1 MTSQEWF
8 ESVNG
13 KYIEVAGSA
22 NAKNQCVDCAND
34 YIKRVLGLPYIE
46 WTNAI
51 NFPQHAGDKYEFI
64 WNTPT
69 ALPIEGDL
77 MIFDIGAVGHISVF
91 IEGNLSLFRSMDEN
105 YPIGSPCCV
114 VQHNYS
120 KVIGWLRPKSS
131 IIDDMTD
138 EQKKVLNMLQVY
150 QKEAEHSNL
159 EGAMNALIGNVKELE
174 IQKEAVSNLNKDI
187 KKLEEKIKNCIT
199 KEECEKQIQ
208 TLQNNFNED
217 KNKWEVKKGED
228 ITKAVENAI
237 IESDKE
243 WQEKTKDYNEIKESS
258 EYKFAEF
265 LFKLLH
271 LTKKESE

>member
-1 MTSQEWF
+1 MTPQQWF

-51 NFPQHAGDKYEFI
+51 NFPQQAGDKYEFI
-64 WNTPT
+64 WNTPE
-69 ALPIEGDL
+69 ALPVEGAL
-77 MIFDIGAVGHISVF
+77 MIFDIGEVGHISVF
-91 IEGNLSLFRSMDEN
+91 LEGNLALFRSMDQN

-120 KVIGWLRPKSS
+120 KVIGWLIPKSS

-138 EQKKVLNMLQVY
+138 EQNKVLNKLESY
-150 QKEAEHSNL
+150 QKEAKHSSL
-159 EGAMNALIGNVKELE
+159 EGAMDALIGNVKELQ
-174 IQKEAVSNLNKDI
+174 ISKESISNLKRDI
-187 KKLEEKIKNCIT
+187 EKLELNIKDCIT

-217 KNKWEVKKGED
+217 KDKWEVKKEED
-228 ITKAVENAI
+228 ITKAIETAI
-237 IESDKE
+237 KESDEK
-243 WQEKTKDYNEIKESS
+243 WQEKTKDYDKIKESS

>member
-1 MTSQEWF
+1 MTPQQWF

-51 NFPQHAGDKYEFI
+51 DFPQHAGDKYEFI
-64 WNTPT
+64 WNTPE

-77 MIFDIGAVGHISVF
+77 MIFDIGEVGHISVF
-91 IEGNLSLFRSMDEN
+91 MEGNLSTFRSMDEN
-105 YPIGSPCCV
+105 YPIGSPCLIV
-114 VQHNYS
+114 NHNYS

-138 EQKKVLNMLQVY
+138 EQKLVLSKIETFYKSNKDL
-150 QKEAEHSNL
+150 KDGNL
-159 EGAMNALIGNVKELE
+159 EGAVNALIGWANELSS
-174 IQKEAVSNLNKDI
+174 VSTQLSELKT
-187 KKLEEKIKNCIT
+187 KFENCIT
-199 KEECEKQIQ
+199 KEQYDKDKLNWETQKQ
-208 TLQNNFNED
+208 
-217 KNKWEVKKGED
+217 KD
-228 ITKAVENAI
+228 INTAVETAI
-237 IESDKE
+237 MESDKD
-243 WQEKTKDYNEIKESS
+243 WQEKTKGYDEIKESS

>member
-1 MTSQEWF
+1 MTPQEWF

-34 YIKRVLGLPYIE
+34 YIKQVLGLPYIE

-64 WNTPT
+64 WNTPD

-77 MIFDIGAVGHISVF
+77 MIFDIGTAGHISVF

-120 KVIGWLRPKSS
+120 KVIGWLRPKNA

-138 EQKKVLNMLQVY
+138 EQKLVLSKIETFYKSHKDL
-150 QKEAEHSNL
+150 KDGNL
-159 EGAMNALIGNVKELE
+159 EGAVNALIGWATELTAISTQLKEL
-174 IQKEAVSNLNKDI
+174 KT
-187 KKLEEKIKNCIT
+187 KLENCIT
-199 KEECEKQIQ
+199 KEESEKQIQ
-208 TLQNNFNED
+208 TLQDNFNED
-217 KNKWEVKKGED
+217 KKKWEIKKEED
-228 ITKAVENAI
+228 INKAVETAI
-237 IESDKE
+237 MKLDKE
-243 WQEKTKDYNEIKESS
+243 WQEKTKDYDEIKESG
-258 EYKFAEF
+258 EYKFAQF

-271 LTKKESE
+271 LIKKESE